1 MFLVFTPFRY
11 FFIRSYL
18 IVLSFLFSI
27 SNFYLFWL
35 YIEVLILLF
44 IGFSYT
50 IFSNSYTQLIVYFL
64 IQTIAS
70 FRILVFYTLGYPSL
84 FCMFLFL
91 KLGIFPFF
99 SWYVNVLYRFPSSLL
114 LLRGTLHKLP
124 PLLLLGIVA
133 TASNVALLVLT
144 SLVTLVVG
152 GFFIL
157 SVIDFR
163 YLLVVSSIANNRFLV
178 LGVISGRY
186 SGFFIFYVLYFITM
200 ALSLYILDN
209 FIKPL
214 LIGQSTKTFSI
225 LFITFLLLNIAALP
239 PLPIFLAKF
248 LLIYEFLLIHS
259 SFLGLIVL
267 IVLANVPIVV
277 SYCQLFIKL
286 TTNCYSNV
294 SIYFLR

>member
-11 FFIRSYL
+11 FFLRAYL

-27 SNFYLFWL
+27 SHFYVFWL

-50 IFSNSYTQLIVYFL
+50 IFSNSYTQLMLYFL
-64 IQTIAS
+64 IQTLAS
-70 FRILVFYTLGYPSL
+70 FRILVFYILDYRSL

-91 KLGIFPFF
+91 KLGMFPFF

-124 PLLLLGIVA
+124 PLLLLSIVVSSSNMSLLVA
-133 TASNVALLVLT
+133 TR
-144 SLVTLVVG
+144 LVTLIVG

-157 SVIDFR
+157 RVLDFR
-163 YLLVVSSIANNRFLV
+163 YLLVVSSIANNSFLI
-178 LGVISGRY
+178 LGIVSGSYR
-186 SGFFIFYVLYFITM
+186 GFFIFYGLYFMTI
-200 ALSLYILDN
+200 AARLYVLDN
-209 FIKPL
+209 FMKL
-214 LIGQSTKTFSI
+214 LSPQPTKGFI
-225 LFITFLLLNIAALP
+225 VIFITFLLLNIAALP
-239 PLPIFLAKF
+239 PLPMFLAKF
-248 LLIYEFLLIHS
+248 LLIYEFLLVHS
-259 SFLGLIVL
+259 SYVGIV
-267 IVLANVPIVV
+267 VLVVLVNVSIVV

-286 TTNCYSNV
+286 TTNSYSNL